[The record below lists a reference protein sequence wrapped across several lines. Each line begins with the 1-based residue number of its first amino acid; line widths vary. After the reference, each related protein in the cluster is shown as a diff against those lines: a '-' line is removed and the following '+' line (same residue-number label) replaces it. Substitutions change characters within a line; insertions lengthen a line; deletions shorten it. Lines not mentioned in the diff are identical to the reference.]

1 MSLESEEP
9 MVLTPA
15 EVNDR
20 MTALAAVEHALQV
33 VATTAAR
40 AVTEPDAESD
50 PVRHALT
57 LARTALTLGS
67 ECHEARPYGE
77 LILINDKTGLRLCC
91 THTPEHCRPV

>member
-1 MSLESEEP
+1 MSVEPEEP
-9 MVLTPA
+9 RQLTTA
-15 EVNDR
+15 ELTDR

-33 VATTAAR
+33 VGTTAAR
-40 AVTEPDAESD
+40 AVAAPDTESD

-57 LARTALTLGS
+57 LAKVALTVSS

-77 LILINDKTGLRLCC
+77 LILINDKAGLRLCC